1 MDSSD
6 AIREKLAREDEA
18 YRRLQAKHHE
28 YDARLEELR
37 GRRFLTEEEKTEEV
51 RLKKLKLAMKDQME
65 AMVRQRRKES
75 GA

>member
-6 AIREKLAREDEA
+6 AIREKLAKEDEA
-18 YRRLQAKHHE
+18 YRHLLAKHHE

-37 GRRFLTEEEKTEEV
+37 SRRFLTEEEKTEEV